1 MTLRSRSVAGVVA
14 VHAVAQWPISGN
26 RSPSP
31 DQQGLVE
38 NVVVEIVGTVGART
52 EEVERSVAVEK
63 PVAEL
68 RVRLGRRQIRGLKRL
83 RLVLDLI
90 GSPEF
95 SQVSIN

>member
-1 MTLRSRSVAGVVA
+1 MTLRSRSAAVVVA
-14 VHAVAQWPISGN
+14 VHAVAQSPTSEN
-26 RSPSP
+26 RLPSP

-63 PVAEL
+63 LVAEL
-68 RVRLGRRQIRGLKRL
+68 RVRLGRRQIRDLKRL

-90 GSPEF
+90 GSSEF